1 MVALLAGCAARMV
14 GHPPALTSRQVE
26 ELRQSTKDKVVR
38 VELAAPDAR
47 PLELRNVEFLP
58 KAISGTSAEG
68 PRTVA
73 VSDTSALVW
82 DDTGGGVRTG
92 MLVGVLTGALLGG
105 TISAFSCKSD
115 TGVCAI
121 AGPVGAGIGGLGG
134 LVLGAIIGGVVGA
147 DGRFRDPAPSAPAHP
162 DEESL
167 RRRKARACRVGGAC
181 MAN

>member
-14 GHPPALTSRQVE
+14 GHPPALTSRQLE

-47 PLELRNVEFLP
+47 PLELRNAGVPSQGNLQN
-58 KAISGTSAEG
+58 GAEG

-73 VSDTSALVW
+73 VSDTSAVVW

-147 DGRFRDPAPSAPAHP
+147 DGRI
-162 DEESL
+162 
-167 RRRKARACRVGGAC
+167 RR
-181 MAN
+181 